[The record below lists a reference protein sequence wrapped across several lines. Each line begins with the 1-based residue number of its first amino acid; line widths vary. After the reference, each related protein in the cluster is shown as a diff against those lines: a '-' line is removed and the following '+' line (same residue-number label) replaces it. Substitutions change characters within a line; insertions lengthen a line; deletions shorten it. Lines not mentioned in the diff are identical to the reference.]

1 MYSCQEFA
9 ELLFDFLL
17 IYSIHMLS
25 FSLEQLWTF
34 YFCVVIEAMTQ
45 DARANRD
52 LYLMYM
58 LLTNPSYA
66 LYSRRELY
74 QSVNTTQRL
83 IRLPP
88 DERSS
93 RPYECCTQEH
103 DGLASIYLGI
113 ERGRLHLWENGSV
126 INWTCR
132 KDGWPVRSENGGLQ
146 VLIAAWYAKQAW
158 NKVLEGRVKFKY
170 VSKLCDAAFEVRYK
184 RGGRK
189 RILES
194 SFFPTE
200 HKRDLNFVKVYHAS
214 FDKRT
219 HRRYPLYNT
228 MLHELG
234 HILGLRHE
242 FAHTKQNEMK
252 AESILFGT
260 TNPKSAMAY
269 YPSQDIQ
276 PSDEQYVR
284 KAYDELGH
292 GTVVSA
298 LGPYGSIS
306 KKVVRVRPNN

>member
-1 MYSCQEFA
+1 
-9 ELLFDFLL
+9 
-17 IYSIHMLS
+17 
-25 FSLEQLWTF
+25 
-34 YFCVVIEAMTQ
+34 MTKN
-45 DARANRD
+45 ARANRD

-58 LLTNPSYA
+58 RLENPDYA

-74 QSVNTTQRL
+74 ESVNTTQAL

-88 DERSS
+88 DETSS

-103 DGLASIYLGI
+103 DGLAAIYLGI

-146 VLIAAWYAKQAW
+146 VLIAAWHATQAW

-170 VSKLCDAAFEVRYK
+170 VSKLCDAAFEVRYE

-189 RILES
+189 RLLAS

-200 HKRDLNFVKVYHAS
+200 HKRDLNFVKVYHSS
-214 FDKRT
+214 FDKRKYGS
-219 HRRYPLYNT
+219 RYPLYNT

-242 FAHTKQNEMK
+242 FAHEKQNEMK
-252 AESILFGT
+252 AESILFGIS
-260 TNPKSAMAY
+260 NPKSVMAY
-269 YPSQDIQ
+269 YPGQDIQ
-276 PSDEQYVR
+276 TSDIHYVR
-284 KAYDELGH
+284 KAYDELSH
-292 GTVVSA
+292 GKIVSA
-298 LGPYGSIS
+298 LGPYGRVS